1 MAKQKKQKLT
11 KLEDTP
17 ILKAI
22 DINSIGDSDDPC
34 FGKEYDLST
43 EECRSCGDS
52 ELCCIK
58 FAALVGKTR
67 KELEEENHY
76 KDIEEFVDKVAAKKT
91 FRALKRKGDD
101 KKTILDKLQAKY
113 SISREQARLLY
124 KEFSNKTK

>member
-1 MAKQKKQKLT
+1 MAKQKKNKLI

-22 DINSIGDSDDPC
+22 DINSIGDNGDPC

-58 FAALVGKTR
+58 FAALMGKTR
-67 KELEEENHY
+67 KELEEEKIIFSLRQHKRNCQFISV
-76 KDIEEFVDKVAAKKT
+76 KEWNQF
-91 FRALKRKGDD
+91 LKN
-101 KKTILDKLQAKY
+101 
-113 SISREQARLLY
+113 REGG
-124 KEFSNKTK
+124 N

>member
-1 MAKQKKQKLT
+1 MAKQKKNKLI

-22 DINSIGDSDDPC
+22 DINSIGDNGDPC

-58 FAALVGKTR
+58 FAALMGKTR
-67 KELEEENHY
+67 KELEEENHC
-76 KDIEEFVDKVAAKKT
+76 KDMEELVDKVAAKKT
-91 FRALKRKGDD
+91 YRALKRKGDT
-101 KKTILDKLQAKY
+101 KKVILDKLQAKY
-113 SISREQARLLY
+113 AISREQARLLY
-124 KEFSNKTK
+124 KEFSDK

>member
-1 MAKQKKQKLT
+1 MAKQKKNKLI

-22 DINSIGDSDDPC
+22 DINSIGDNGDPC

-58 FAALVGKTR
+58 FAALMGKTR

-76 KDIEEFVDKVAAKKT
+76 KDMEELVDKVAAKEN
-91 FRALKRKGDD
+91 
-101 KKTILDKLQAKY
+101 LQ
-113 SISREQARLLY
+113 SSQ
-124 KEFSNKTK
+124 KERRYQESYP